1 MPSTPRKS
9 ASTAFRRTQFLVRW
23 GGLIVLVAL
32 VLYSAGRTYWIE
44 THFRSA
50 LKFDQNLQL
59 ELEAKQLGLS
69 PEHKLVAVNGQA
81 VQRADDV
88 VNVYDL
94 TDVKRATYL
103 FQDGPGQ
110 PRQFDF
116 VTLPPPFDFRVRA
129 DGVIEMDDRASAAI
143 ESIAPDTR
151 VQALNGVPV
160 DRLESSSEGTLI
172 APKPEVDVSTF
183 TRFSLAATGDGPS
196 QDVVIQMFNPYM
208 YRGRVV
214 TGILILLVCL
224 LVVWV
229 RPDTK
234 SSLGFLVFTVN
245 LGLFFLLRS
254 LPSYY
259 RFEVEKALYLGLQ
272 CALPAT
278 TIAFVFTFTPLRSL
292 VKRSSLWLWPAI
304 FYSVVLCVTSV
315 ILYPNDAHVG
325 LLGLPLFQ
333 FWGFTMLLILVLSLP
348 MDWWLRVFKIPL
360 SATDKQRSRILR
372 YAIFIGF
379 APSIFLTTPL
389 FRILRAYSES
399 PYTPF
404 LEASTVLFPLIVAYA
419 IIRLNLLRLNQLAWE
434 SLAVGVLVAGTTLLY
449 VGASSLI
456 VPAVLSLVP
465 NSSEE
470 ARTAILA
477 LSLFVVFP
485 MYNVTR
491 RAVER
496 RYSRVPFEFDE
507 FISALDEAV
516 REVHS
521 SGEFC
526 RVAAER
532 IRHMVKTE
540 NVTIFV
546 HDEKSGEWSLNAIT
560 PEARTALSPDSC
572 RLLLELVAERK
583 HEIFLDEALELL
595 EYQPVRDEL
604 VNAFRLLDA
613 SVMIPIMGRERLE
626 GAIALG
632 GKADHSNY
640 SGPELKTLTRI
651 ARHIG
656 SILHLWQAGA
666 PAVSGPRIVDRWPVH
681 PKRIGG
687 FDVTGTIGRG
697 GMAYV
702 YLAERH
708 GVKYALKMAN
718 RSVQDSPILM
728 ERFQREA
735 TVMQRIQHENVLPVV
750 EVGWEGPEPY
760 IALEYFADG
769 SLQEQID
776 KGQRFTVAE
785 VLSIALQVARGL
797 AAAHQEGVVHRDIK
811 PQNIF
816 RAQSGLVKIS
826 DFGLAAVEDRTTL
839 TETGHVF
846 GTPDFIAPEVV
857 EGEKATHLSDQY
869 ALGVTMFELL
879 AGKRPFT
886 GEKRI
891 SLLFQ
896 RVSATAPDLR
906 SVRDDVPQPVAEI
919 VAQLLDRSPAKR
931 YRVYDDLLDEL
942 RRAMKTV

>member
-1 MPSTPRKS
+1 
-9 ASTAFRRTQFLVRW
+9 
-23 GGLIVLVAL
+23 IVLVAL

-50 LKFDQNLQL
+50 LKFDRNLQL

-69 PEHKLVAVNGQA
+69 AEHKLTAVNGQE
-81 VQRADDV
+81 VQAADDV
-88 VNVYDL
+88 LNVYDA
-94 TDVKRATYL
+94 TDAKRATYL
-103 FQDGPGQ
+103 FQDGDDQ
-110 PRQFDF
+110 PKQFEYIM
-116 VTLPPPFDFRVRA
+116 LPPPFDFRVRA
-129 DGVIEMDDRASAAI
+129 DGVIEMDEHSRTTIGAMG
-143 ESIAPDTR
+143 PDSR
-151 VQALNGVPV
+151 VEAVNGVAISS
-160 DRLESSSEGTLI
+160 LESSSDRTLI
-172 APKPEVDVSTF
+172 VPEPEQDVSSFIRF
-183 TRFSLAATGDGPS
+183 TLAPTGEVPS
-196 QDVVIQMFNPYM
+196 KNIVVEMFNPYM
-208 YRGRVV
+208 YRGRLL
-214 TGILILLVCL
+214 TGILFLLVCL
-224 LVVWV
+224 LVIWI

-234 SSLGFLVFTVN
+234 SSLGFLIFTMS
-245 LGLFFLLRS
+245 LGLFFVLRS
-254 LPSYY
+254 VPSFH
-259 RFEVEKALYLGLQ
+259 RFGTEKALYLGLQ

-278 TIAFVFTFTPLRSL
+278 TLAFVFTFTPLRSL
-292 VKRSSLWLWPAI
+292 VRRPSLWLWPAVI
-304 FYSVVLCVTSV
+304 YSVVLCVSSV
-315 ILYPNDAHVG
+315 ILFPKDAQVG
-325 LLGLPLFQ
+325 LLGFPLFR
-333 FWGFTMLLILVLSLP
+333 FWGITMLLILVLSLP
-348 MDWWLRVFKIPL
+348 MDWWLRLFKIPL

-379 APSIFLTTPL
+379 APSVFLTTQL
-389 FRILRAYSES
+389 FYVIPSFSAS

-404 LEASTVLFPLIVAYA
+404 VEATTVLFPLIVAYA

-449 VGASSLI
+449 VGTSSLI
-456 VPAVLSLVP
+456 VPTILSFVP
-465 NSSEE
+465 DSSEE

-477 LSLFVVFP
+477 VSLFVVLP

-507 FISALDEAV
+507 FIATLDEAV

-532 IRHMVKTE
+532 IRHMVKSA

-583 HEIFLDEALELL
+583 HEIFLDEALELI

-613 SVMIPIMGRERLE
+613 SVIIPIMGRDQLE

-632 GKADHSNY
+632 GKADQSNY
-640 SGPELKTLTRI
+640 SAPELKTLARI

-656 SILHLWQAGA
+656 SILHLWQSGM
-666 PAVSGPRIVDRWPVH
+666 PAVSGPRIVDRWPVY

-687 FDVTGTIGRG
+687 FDITGTIGRG

-750 EVGWEGPEPY
+750 EVGWEGPEAY
-760 IALEYFADG
+760 IALEYFAEG

-776 KGQRFTVAE
+776 KGQRFTIAE

-879 AGKRPFT
+879 TGKRPFT
-886 GEKRI
+886 GEKKI

-896 RVSATAPDLR
+896 RVSASAPDLR
-906 SVRDDVPQPVAEI
+906 SVRPDVPQPVAEI
-919 VAQLLDRSPAKR
+919 VAQLLERSPAKR